1 MMRSYILRRLS
12 IFLFQY
18 VEKFTM
24 ENIQTEQREHEYQF
38 IKCI

>member
-18 VEKFTM
+18 GEKFTM
-24 ENIQTEQREHEYQF
+24 ENIQTEQIAQEYQF

>member
-1 MMRSYILRRLS
+1 MMFSYILLRLS

-24 ENIQTEQREHEYQF
+24 ENIQIEQ
-38 IKCI
+38 IT